1 MQYRRQ
7 TLINLSA
14 NCRTCFRKMIMNTR
28 YVENGLALV
37 GALFIVVAVAVA
49 ATTALSGNL
58 PLDIQQLAQT
68 SVIVASN

>member
-1 MQYRRQ
+1 
-7 TLINLSA
+7 
-14 NCRTCFRKMIMNTR
+14 MNTR